1 MRPAMDC
8 AAIRRYLDL
17 LIDDELDPRDR
28 LDADAH
34 VDACAA
40 CRGLVRR
47 EQELRRLLRD
57 RLDVPAA
64 PPRLRGAILAA
75 LDAEVRGSRPS
86 LWDRLVEFGAPALL
100 TAAIATVIIWPFGA
114 PAGAESQSPMT
125 TAGPVALQASRM
137 PDSEAAASPVDSQRH
152 ADMAN
157 ASHATPVSRPAIS
170 VPRPVV
176 GVASERRSITMASLR
191 SLPVDVPGT
200 ETEIQAYLG
209 TEVPF
214 EIRSS
219 LPDVSGVQLL
229 GARVVDVDG
238 RTGVLLAYEVDGR
251 RVAAIQTMATF
262 DDKDSPELVVAREG
276 AASTGRFVRDDILHT
291 VIADLDPAA
300 LARLLG
306 P

>member
-34 VDACAA
+34 MDACAA
-40 CRGLVRR
+40 CRSLVRR
-47 EQELRRLLRD
+47 EEELRQLLRS
-57 RLDVPAA
+57 RLDAPAA
-64 PPRLRGAILAA
+64 PARLRGAILAA
-75 LDAEVRGSRPS
+75 LDAEVQGSKPS
-86 LWDRLVEFGAPALL
+86 LWDRFVELGAPALL
-100 TAAIATVIIWPFGA
+100 TAAIATVIVWPFGA
-114 PAGAESQSPMT
+114 PTAADAQSAVT
-125 TAGPVALQASRM
+125 TAGPVASRTPVSEAPVGPRGPSSSPEVAQAS
-137 PDSEAAASPVDSQRH
+137 Q
-152 ADMAN
+152 
-157 ASHATPVSRPAIS
+157 ATPVNRPAIS

-191 SLPVDVPGT
+191 SLPVDVPGS

-219 LPDVSGVQLL
+219 LPDVAGVQLL

-238 RTGVLLAYEVDGR
+238 RTGVLLAYEVEGR
-251 RVAAIQTMATF
+251 RVAAIQTIATL

>member
-17 LIDDELDPRDR
+17 LIDDELETRDR
-28 LDADAH
+28 LDADSH
-34 VDACAA
+34 VEACAA
-40 CRGLVRR
+40 CRVLVRR
-47 EQELRRLLRD
+47 EQELRQLLRS
-57 RLDVPAA
+57 RLEA
-64 PPRLRGAILAA
+64 PSAPSRLRGAILAA
-75 LDAEVRGSRPS
+75 LDAETRESRPS
-86 LWDRLVEFGAPALL
+86 LWDRFVEFGAPGLL
-100 TAAIATVIIWPFGA
+100 TAAIAAVIIWPFGA
-114 PAGAESQSPMT
+114 PEGADAQPLVT
-125 TAGPVALQASRM
+125 TAGPVAVQ
-137 PDSEAAASPVDSQRH
+137 
-152 ADMAN
+152 
-157 ASHATPVSRPAIS
+157 TSRPPMSESVASQTPATKQPEVAESSVGSPMFRPTIN

-176 GVASERRSITMASLR
+176 GLASERRSVTMASLR
-191 SLPVDVPGT
+191 ALPLDVPGT

-219 LPDVSGVQLL
+219 LSDVAGVQLL
-229 GARVVDVDG
+229 GARVVEVDG

-251 RVAAIQTMATF
+251 RVAAIQTIATH
-262 DDKDSPELVVAREG
+262 DDSDSPELVVAREG
-276 AASTGRFVRDDILHT
+276 SASTGRFVRDGILHT

>member
-34 VDACAA
+34 MDACAA
-40 CRGLVRR
+40 CRALVRR
-47 EQELRRLLRD
+47 EEELRQLLRS

-64 PPRLRGAILAA
+64 PARLRGAILAA
-75 LDAEVRGSRPS
+75 LDAEVQSSRPS
-86 LWDRLVEFGAPALL
+86 LWDRFIEFGAPALL
-100 TAAIATVIIWPFGA
+100 TAAIATVIVWPFGA
-114 PAGAESQSPMT
+114 PVSADAQSPVT
-125 TAGPVALQASRM
+125 TAGPVASRSIATETSASAGSVASS
-137 PDSEAAASPVDSQRH
+137 SEVAL
-152 ADMAN
+152 
-157 ASHATPVSRPAIS
+157 ASHATPVNRPAIS

-176 GVASERRSITMASLR
+176 GVASDRRSITMASLR
-191 SLPVDVPGT
+191 SLPVDVPGS

-229 GARVVDVDG
+229 GARVVEVDG
-238 RTGVLLAYEVDGR
+238 RTGVLLAYEVEGR
-251 RVAAIQTMATF
+251 RVAAIQTMATS

-276 AASTGRFVRDDILHT
+276 VASTGRFVRDDILHT